1 MPATNS
7 INDFV
12 AIFISILKITII
24 KNTIIDFTNNDYLC
38 YKPIIMTIT
47 QLKYV
52 LAVAEH
58 QNFTK
63 AAQHTFVTQP
73 TLSMQIQKLEEELDI
88 QIFDR
93 TKKPIELTLVGKKIV
108 TQAKNIVNESE
119 RMQDV
124 VDQERGFIGGEFKLG
139 IIPTIMPTLLPMFL
153 KTFTK
158 RYPKVQLKIEEL
170 NTEEIIQRILDGHLD
185 AAIAATPL
193 ENEKIKERALYYE
206 PFVGY
211 IPESH
216 ELYSKNLLEVKDLDV
231 DNILLLED
239 GHCFRDGVLNLCKN
253 KSIAPHNGFQL
264 ESGSFETLIKLSD
277 EGLGMTLLPYL
288 HAKELPETQQRQLRY
303 FKEPSPAREVSVLY
317 SKTELKLQII
327 NALYDSI
334 AAVIRG
340 AIAFQDVKI
349 ISPTK

>member
-1 MPATNS
+1 
-7 INDFV
+7 
-12 AIFISILKITII
+12 
-24 KNTIIDFTNNDYLC
+24 
-38 YKPIIMTIT
+38 MTIT

-52 LAVAEH
+52 MAVAEH

-63 AAQHTFVTQP
+63 AAKKTFVTQP

-93 TKKPIELTLVGKKIV
+93 SKKPIELTSVGKKIV
-108 TQAKNIVNESE
+108 SQARNIVNEAE

-124 VDQERGFIGGEFKLG
+124 VDQEKGFVGGEFKLG

-153 KTFTK
+153 KAFTNK
-158 RYPKVQLKIEEL
+158 YPKIQLKIEEL
-170 NTEEIIQRILDGHLD
+170 TTDEIIKKINDGHLD

-193 ENEKIKERALYYE
+193 SHDKIKERVLYYE

-216 ELYSKNLLEVKDLDV
+216 RLFSKNKIDSKDLDL
-231 DNILLLED
+231 DDILLLED
-239 GHCFRDGVLNLCKN
+239 GHCFRDGVINLCKAS
-253 KSIAPHNGFQL
+253 KQNGGEAFQL
-264 ESGSFETLIKLSD
+264 ESGSFETLIKLSN

-288 HAKELPETQQRQLRY
+288 HTLDISEEQSKFLHY
-303 FKEPSPAREVSVLY
+303 FNEPSPAREVSIIY
-317 SKTELKLQII
+317 SKSELKMQII
-327 NALYDSI
+327 NALYNVISG
-334 AAVIRG
+334 VIRG

-349 ISPTK
+349 VSPTK